1 MPSKTLILNKFSILR
16 INLNN
21 TDMKKLLFLLLFSTG
36 LFAQDDFSKVEMKT
50 TEVTPHIF
58 MIEGSGGNIGLFKHD
73 EVTFIIDDQFGPLAE
88 KITAAVAEKTTRP
101 IDFVINTH
109 YHGDHTGSNPHF
121 KETGSYIIAQ
131 ENVRSQLIKEKKEG
145 LPQLTF
151 PDNMSLYFGDEEI
164 EVFHQS
170 RAHTAGD
177 AIVHFKTSNVFHTGD
192 VFVRYGFPY
201 IDYKSGGDVN
211 GMIDFLNVL
220 LRKMDD
226 KSVVIPGHGLLA
238 TKEDV
243 TAYRDMIY
251 AIINNVQTGISSGLS
266 LDEVLASD
274 PTSAYPDP
282 RDSKKSF
289 VEGIYNSLKK

>member
-1 MPSKTLILNKFSILR
+1 
-16 INLNN
+16 
-21 TDMKKLLFLLLFSTG
+21 MKKLLFLLLFSTG
-36 LFAQDDFSKVEMKT
+36 LFAQQDFSSVEMKT

-58 MIEGSGGNIGLFKHD
+58 MIEGSGGNTGLFKHD

-88 KITAAVAEKTTRP
+88 KIAAAVAEKTTRP

-151 PDNMSLYFGDEEI
+151 QDNMSLYFGDEEI
-164 EVFHQS
+164 EIFHQS

-201 IDYKSGGDVN
+201 IDVKSGGNIN
-211 GMIDFLNVL
+211 GMIEFLDVAI
-220 LRKMDD
+220 RKMDD
-226 KSVVIPGHGLLA
+226 KSVIIPGHGQLA
-238 TKEDV
+238 KKQDV
-243 TAYRDMIY
+243 VDFRNMLY
-251 AIINNVQTGISSGLS
+251 IIRNNVQTGINAGLS
-266 LDEVLASD
+266 LEEIKAQN
-274 PTSAYPDP
+274 PTGEFPDLGRP
-282 RDSKKSF
+282 RDPF
-289 VEGIYNSLKK
+289 VETVYTCLKD